1 MNLSKIIDFPF
12 EHYLKKHTSPT
23 GDVDFSELI
32 DEFKKMGKMLMPKLG
47 VAPKMPMEKMMEQM
61 AKAKITEL
69 DYRAKISKDPIENA
83 FGEKSMS
90 HNSSNVKVVPPPFV
104 PYAIDILSNVKRTK
118 KRKNSKKQRKTKE
131 K

>member
-47 VAPKMPMEKMMEQM
+47 VAPKMPMEKMME
-61 AKAKITEL
+61 KWLKPRSL
-69 DYRAKISKDPIENA
+69 N
-83 FGEKSMS
+83 
-90 HNSSNVKVVPPPFV
+90 
-104 PYAIDILSNVKRTK
+104 
-118 KRKNSKKQRKTKE
+118 
-131 K
+131 

>member
-1 MNLSKIIDFPF
+1 MSLSKIIEFPF

-23 GDVDFSELI
+23 GEVDFSELI

-61 AKAKITEL
+61 AKAKTTEL
-69 DYRAKISKDPIENA
+69 DYRSKISKDPIENA

-118 KRKNSKKQRKTKE
+118 KEKKSKK
-131 K
+131 